1 MIQINRVKCIIITAN
16 DGNFGFDHTFSKG
29 LNLIASTENTKGKSS
44 IIQSI
49 YYCLGVE
56 ELLGGTN
63 EKSLTPVYK
72 NAIDYGEKKDVVPI
86 KTSFYLEVLNNRKD
100 IITINRDVEHTSM
113 SNNLIKVFKGNINEA
128 LDGKCDFQEMFV
140 NTSGGATSNKGF
152 HKFLEE
158 YIGWE
163 LPTVPTFE
171 DNDRK
176 LYLQTLF
183 SAMFIEQKKGWSSLL
198 ATIPSYY
205 GIKDIKTKVIEY
217 LLNLDTINNEKLK
230 IECKIEEKLIKE
242 KWSKVV
248 EDIKLELN
256 NNNCIIRAL
265 YEKPKVI
272 SEENINQMIIL
283 KRENEEEI
291 ELKEYIDIKKIK
303 AEELSQQNLKVG
315 DNIKDLEERLRI
327 LQDEIQDQ
335 FEKKKYKNAQKVLEI
350 ASINKL
356 RESLEIINKDLTNHK
371 DINKLKK
378 LGGLQDS
385 NLLKNICPTCNQE
398 INDCLMEQTL
408 VSKVMDVDEQIKHL
422 SAQKQMIEY
431 SLNSHKSNLIKLE
444 NDIERLEI
452 EIISKTKEIR
462 RITNDIYSTDES
474 LSTAIVYEKVRI
486 ENELENL
493 SKMKQNIDIYKEKLL
508 NISEDWIKLIEKK
521 RKLPKGIFSDNDIE
535 KIDKLREIFID
546 KLKKYNYASN
556 QNIHSIE
563 ISKDRLVPTLNGFDL
578 MKDGSGSD
586 LIRIIWD
593 FTLSLLT
600 VSNENKGNHTTLAI
614 FDEPA
619 QQSIENKDLY
629 SFINDIN
636 INYKDSQIIIGMTL
650 NNPELEQ
657 YVKGMTDINL
667 ILIEDKAIKPID
679 S

>member
-1 MIQINRVKCIIITAN
+1 MKIVIQINRVKCIIITAN

-72 NAIDYGEKKDVVPI
+72 NAIDYGEKKNVVPI

-140 NTSGGATSNKGF
+140 NISGGATSDKGF

-198 ATIPSYY
+198 ATIPNYY
-205 GIKDIKTKVIEY
+205 GIKDVKTKVIEY

-248 EDIKLELN
+248 EDIKLELK

-291 ELKEYIDIKKIK
+291 ELKEYVDIKKIK
-303 AEELSQQNLKVG
+303 AEELTQQNLKVG

-335 FEKKKYKNAQKVLEI
+335 FEKKK
-350 ASINKL
+350 
-356 RESLEIINKDLTNHK
+356 
-371 DINKLKK
+371 
-378 LGGLQDS
+378 
-385 NLLKNICPTCNQE
+385 
-398 INDCLMEQTL
+398 
-408 VSKVMDVDEQIKHL
+408 
-422 SAQKQMIEY
+422 
-431 SLNSHKSNLIKLE
+431 
-444 NDIERLEI
+444 
-452 EIISKTKEIR
+452 
-462 RITNDIYSTDES
+462 
-474 LSTAIVYEKVRI
+474 
-486 ENELENL
+486 
-493 SKMKQNIDIYKEKLL
+493 
-508 NISEDWIKLIEKK
+508 
-521 RKLPKGIFSDNDIE
+521 
-535 KIDKLREIFID
+535 
-546 KLKKYNYASN
+546 
-556 QNIHSIE
+556 
-563 ISKDRLVPTLNGFDL
+563 
-578 MKDGSGSD
+578 
-586 LIRIIWD
+586 
-593 FTLSLLT
+593 
-600 VSNENKGNHTTLAI
+600 
-614 FDEPA
+614 
-619 QQSIENKDLY
+619 
-629 SFINDIN
+629 
-636 INYKDSQIIIGMTL
+636 
-650 NNPELEQ
+650 
-657 YVKGMTDINL
+657 
-667 ILIEDKAIKPID
+667 
-679 S
+679 